1 MLRAVVDTN
10 ILIRANIKKTG
21 SDYLVF
27 KSFLEGKFE
36 LFYSEKLI
44 LELAKVLNY
53 KRIYSKY
60 KFNQEIISDF
70 LGSIIT
76 FGKLVSS
83 PKKVRICRDPND
95 DEILSIALVV
105 TGRNPTYVVSGD
117 KDLLDLKGKVKG
129 VEIMTASEFL
139 KIV

>member
-10 ILIRANIKKTG
+10 ILVRANIKKTG
-21 SDYLVF
+21 SDYLIF

-36 LFYSEKLI
+36 LLYSEKLI

-60 KFNQEIISDF
+60 KFSQEIISDF
-70 LGSIIT
+70 LESIVT

-83 PKKVRICRDPND
+83 PKKVKICRDPQD
-95 DEILSIALVV
+95 DEIFSIALAVV
-105 TGRNPTYVVSGD
+105 HRKPIHIVSGD
-117 KDLLDLKGKVKG
+117 KDILSLIGKVKG
-129 VEIMTASEFL
+129 VEIVTASEFL
-139 KIV
+139 KII